1 MNIVRF
7 PGSQTQ
13 LVHLNGANV
22 LVLDVSF
29 RDDVRIFC
37 VWDRA
42 TNLLQPMVCDWA
54 GQRLRNRYVHAT
66 MLLEDSDPNIFVGL
80 CTTWHGSFLCL
91 SPYFPDPWA
100 ASTYSDHDN
109 SPLRPWLSWGPT
121 ANKRAAV
128 HGLLCRCWYLS
139 NNGTARVNALTE
151 ALIMIHHRAFFPLAF
166 ISRCARKWAK
176 EWIPR
181 GASSPCRCLPDDV
194 SQALARIPNLD
205 EHAYCA
211 SVGCLTLSHTSKRH
225 RHS

>member
-1 MNIVRF
+1 MCVFSVCGTAQPTYGNLWSAIGLVSGFAIDTSIAPCCLRTLTQTFSWGFALLGMVPLFVCRLTFIV
-7 PGSQTQ
+7 
-13 LVHLNGANV
+13 A
-22 LVLDVSF
+22 
-29 RDDVRIFC
+29 
-37 VWDRA
+37 
-42 TNLLQPMVCDWA
+42 
-54 GQRLRNRYVHAT
+54 
-66 MLLEDSDPNIFVGL
+66 
-80 CTTWHGSFLCL
+80 
-91 SPYFPDPWA
+91 DPWA
-100 ASTYSDHDN
+100 ASIYPDQDN

-139 NNGTARVNALTE
+139 NNGTARVSALTE